1 MRVIH
6 HQQIEARP
14 VTAEGAER
22 ATIREIFTGET
33 GAPTFAMRVFEL
45 APGGCTPR
53 HAHPWE
59 HEVFV
64 LEGGGDV
71 EGAEGST
78 PLSPGTAVFVAPNEV
93 HRFVSG
99 PHTRLKFIC
108 LIPVEQG
115 CCK

>member
-1 MRVIH
+1 MRVVH
-6 HQQIEARP
+6 YQQVEAKP

-22 ATIREIFTGET
+22 ASIREVFTAET

-45 APGGCTPR
+45 EPGGCTPR
-53 HAHPWE
+53 HVHPWE

-71 EGAEGST
+71 ETADGST

-93 HRFVSG
+93 HSFRSA
-99 PHTRLKFIC
+99 PDRRLKFLC
-108 LIPVEQG
+108 MIPVERG
-115 CCK
+115 CCR